1 MTRVSDT
8 SICKITDF
16 FISMHERN
24 TGISQYWNPSPRY
37 KEWGVESQKGKFILF
52 PKKGKVG
59 KIDCFIKS
67 GITYFQTN

>member
-1 MTRVSDT
+1 
-8 SICKITDF
+8 
-16 FISMHERN
+16 MHERN
-24 TGISQYWNPSPRY
+24 TGISQYWNPSPLY